1 MTARRR
7 TRLIVTAALVALA
20 VGLWFLSP
28 DSLIGLIEVAVCVLI
43 IAFYWT
49 ASRHRR

>member
-7 TRLIVTAALVALA
+7 TRLIFTAALVALA

-49 ASRHRR
+49 ASRGRR